1 MVKVKSLDTTI
12 KQAKLTPLHEF
23 RNIGIIAHIDAGKTT
38 TTESFLYY
46 TGMTYKIG
54 KIDEG
59 DTEMDWMEQEKE
71 RGITITS
78 ASTTCFWA
86 VQDAKGD
93 KANEKYRINI
103 IDTPG
108 HVDFTAEV
116 ERSLRVLDGA
126 VVVFDGKMGVEPQS
140 ETVWR
145 QADKYNV
152 PRMCFINKLNLIG
165 GDFDMSLESI
175 KEKLSSNAVA
185 IIVPIGIE
193 HDLNGLIDV
202 IKMKAY
208 TYKDADHHDFN
219 EVNIPVDQKEK
230 AEALRADLLDK
241 IADADDK
248 LMEKYLG
255 GEELS
260 EEEIY
265 GALRAKTIRGE
276 VYPVLGGDSRAG
288 MSKYIL
294 DAIVRYLPSPIDRG
308 EIKGINP
315 DTDKEE
321 IRKPSDDE
329 PFSAVA
335 FKIVTD
341 PHVGK
346 LAYFRVYSGKLTT
359 GETVFNATQ
368 DANEKLSRLLMMHAN
383 HREEIAEVHAGDIAA
398 IVGPKQIK
406 TGDTLC
412 DESKPIKF
420 EGINFI
426 EPIVSQ
432 AIEPATKSDQE
443 KMGMGLNKLMEEDP
457 TFKVA
462 TDEETGQTIIS
473 GVGEL
478 HLEIMVDRL
487 KREHNTVV
495 NVGKPQVAY
504 KETIEIGA
512 EAEGRYVKQSGGH
525 GQYGDVWLRLEPMS
539 DGMGFEFV
547 NSIKGGAIPAEFIPE
562 VEKGVKKNI
571 QSGILGG
578 YPVVGVKVTL
588 FDGSFHEVDSSG
600 ISFQI
605 AAQMGFKEAMRKAN
619 PILLEPVMSVDVSAP
634 IDYMG
639 EVTKTISSRRGIILG
654 TEQVKSVQVVHS
666 EVPLAELFGY
676 VNELRSVTNG
686 RGAPSI
692 EFKKYAKVPAETQK
706 KVLGEE

>member
-1 MVKVKSLDTTI
+1 MVKVKSLDETI
-12 KQAKLTPLHEF
+12 RQSKTSRLERL
-23 RNIGIIAHIDAGKTT
+23 RNIGVIAHIDAGKTT

-54 KIDEG
+54 KIDDG

-86 VQDAKGD
+86 LKGD
-93 KANEKYRINI
+93 DEKYRINI

-165 GDFDMSLESI
+165 GDFEMSFTSL

-185 IIVPIGIE
+185 IMIPIGLE
-193 HDLNGLIDV
+193 KDLHGLVDIV
-202 IKMKAY
+202 KMKAY
-208 TYKDADHHDFN
+208 TYKDDDHHEFD
-219 EVNIPVDQKEK
+219 EVEIPDDLKDRV
-230 AEALRADLLDK
+230 EALRAELLDK

-248 LMEKYLG
+248 LMEKYLAG
-255 GEELS
+255 DELS
-260 EEEIY
+260 EEEIH
-265 GALRAKTIRGE
+265 GAIRAKTLSGE
-276 VYPVLGGDSRAG
+276 IYPVMGGDSRAG
-288 MSKYIL
+288 MAKFIL
-294 DAIVRYLPSPIDRG
+294 DSIVRYLPSPLDRG
-308 EIKGINP
+308 EVKGINP
-315 DTDKEE
+315 DTDEE
-321 IRKPSDDE
+321 ISRRPDDNE

-346 LAYFRVYSGKLTT
+346 LAYFRVYSGRLAT
-359 GETVFNATQ
+359 GEMAYNSAQ
-368 DANEKLSRLLMMHAN
+368 DSKEKVSRLLVMHAN
-383 HREEIAEVHAGDIAA
+383 HREEIEGVHTGDIAA

-412 DESKPIKF
+412 EESRPIKF
-420 EGINFI
+420 EGISFI

-432 AIEPATKSDQE
+432 AIEPSTKSDQE
-443 KMGMGLNKLMEEDP
+443 KMGVGLNRLMEEDP

-462 TDEETGQTIIS
+462 SDEETGQTIIS

-495 NVGKPQVAY
+495 KVGKPQVAY
-504 KETIEIGA
+504 KETIEIA
-512 EAEGRYVKQSGGH
+512 SEAEGRYVKQSGGH
-525 GQYGDVWLRLEPMS
+525 GQYGDVWLRLEPMP
-539 DGMGFEFV
+539 DQMGFEFV
-547 NSIKGGAIPAEFIPE
+547 NAIRGGAIPAEFIPE
-562 VEKGVKKNI
+562 VEKGIKKTI
-571 QSGILGG
+571 QTGVLGG

-600 ISFQI
+600 ISFQV
-605 AAQMGFKEAMRKAN
+605 AAQIGFKEAMRRAK
-619 PILLEPVMSVDVSAP
+619 PILLEPVMAVDVSAP

-639 EVTKTISSRRGIILG
+639 EVTKTISSRRGLILG
-654 TEQVKSVQVVHS
+654 TEQVKNVQVVHS

-692 EFKKYAKVPAETQK
+692 EFKKYAKVPAEAQK

>member
-12 KQAKLTPLHEF
+12 KEGKLTPLERF

-78 ASTTCFWA
+78 ASTTCFWTI
-86 VQDAKGD
+86 DDDPK
-93 KANEKYRINI
+93 KYRINI

-152 PRMCFINKLNLIG
+152 PRICFINKLNLIG
-165 GDFDMSLESI
+165 GDFDMGFDSI
-175 KEKLSSNAVA
+175 KEKLTPNAVA
-185 IIVPIGIE
+185 IVFPIGIE
-193 HDLNGLIDV
+193 KNMNGLVDV

-208 TYKDADHHDFN
+208 TYKDDDHHDFD
-219 EVNIPVDQKEK
+219 EVEIPDDLVEK
-230 AEALRADLLDK
+230 AKKMRAELLDK
-241 IADADDK
+241 IADADDE
-248 LMEKYLG
+248 LMEKYLA
-255 GEELS
+255 GEELT
-260 EEEIY
+260 EKEIY
-265 GALRAKTIRGE
+265 KALRIKTVKGDIH
-276 VYPVLGGDSRAG
+276 PVLGGDSRAG
-288 MSKYIL
+288 MAKFVL
-294 DAIVRYLPSPIDRG
+294 NAIVRYLPSPLDRQ
-308 EIKGINP
+308 EIKGIDPN
-315 DTDKEE
+315 TEEE
-321 IRKPSDDE
+321 ISRHPDNKE
-329 PFSAVA
+329 PLSAVA

-346 LAYFRVYSGKLTT
+346 LAYFRVYSGRLAT
-359 GETVFNATQ
+359 GEYVYNSTR
-368 DANEKLSRLLMMHAN
+368 DAKEKVSRLLMMHAN
-383 HREEIAEVHAGDIAA
+383 HREEIDEVHTGDIAA

-412 DESKPIKF
+412 AEEQPIKF
-420 EGINFI
+420 EGISFI
-426 EPIVSQ
+426 DPIVSQ
-432 AIEPATKSDQE
+432 AIEPATKADQE
-443 KMGMGLNKLMEEDP
+443 KMGIGLNRLMEEDP

-487 KREHNTVV
+487 KREHNTAVH
-495 NVGKPQVAY
+495 VGKPQVAY
-504 KETIEIGA
+504 KETIEITA

-525 GQYGDVWLRLEPMS
+525 GQYGDVWLRLEPMP
-539 DGMGFEFV
+539 DQMGFEFV
-547 NSIKGGAIPAEFIPE
+547 NAIRGGSIPAEFIPE
-562 VEKGVKKNI
+562 VEKGVKKTI

-588 FDGSFHEVDSSG
+588 YDGSFHEVDSSG

-605 AAQMGFKEAMRKAN
+605 AAQMGFKEAMKVAK
-619 PILLEPVMSVDVSAP
+619 PILLEPVMAVDVTAP
-634 IDYMG
+634 IEYMG
-639 EVTKTISSRRGIILG
+639 EVTKTISSRRGVILG
-654 TEQVKSVQVVHS
+654 TDQVKNVQVVHS

-692 EFKKYAKVPAETQK
+692 EFKKYAKVPSETQK
-706 KVLGEE
+706 KVLGIE